1 MGMYTNFSSYYGAT
15 TNYTEVQPFV
25 GESFNYHELGIMA
38 ATEMAANESAFM
50 KGIALSE
57 LRAVEES
64 GDTDVLYES
73 VNFKG
78 VFDKI
83 KMFFKKIIE
92 KIHKIFHTFVA
103 KMSAWFGGNSS
114 FAKTYEKEVIKKWA
128 NVKSDWEFKGYR
140 YSYVFGDNASS
151 GAETFKIEIEK
162 QIDGAPESSSGA
174 NDAII
179 GIKNLINGSTSLKA
193 IYDNNTLNDEAAVNA
208 AKDAL
213 SKFREKLDDYKEKM
227 RGAIVKDIA
236 ENNGITTIL
245 SLGSKDATTTG
256 ISTLDSSEFT
266 NELFKVF
273 RSGEDSK
280 EDIPKDKILA
290 IYGGSIAS
298 MMTYI
303 KEFDKI
309 KKKSE
314 TIERKLTGA
323 IDKLI
328 KDMDKA
334 QNELIKETKDAETD
348 KKLTTAKNEYIV
360 QISAVYQS
368 LYGAASEYLTQ
379 AFSAMLQA
387 QKEACTQAKE
397 IAVKVIGQSK
407 KMTESYDYDSDSYA
421 NEGFD
426 FISNVKL
433 I

>member
-1 MGMYTNFSSYYGAT
+1 MGMYTNFSGYHSAAT
-15 TNYTEVQPFV
+15 DYTEVQPFV

-78 VFDKI
+78 IFDKI

-103 KMSAWFGGNSS
+103 KMSSWFGGNSS
-114 FAKTYEKEVIKKWA
+114 FAKSYEKEVIKKWA
-128 NVKSDWEFKGYR
+128 NVKSDWEFKGYK
-140 YSYVFGDNASS
+140 YSHVFGDSAAS
-151 GAETFKIEIEK
+151 GAETFKITIEGE
-162 QIDGAPESSSGA
+162 IDGKSGL
-174 NDAII
+174 
-179 GIKNLINGSTSLKA
+179 KNLISGATSLST
-193 IYDNNTLNDEAAVNA
+193 IYGGDLLSDANDVKD
-208 AKDAL
+208 AKDDL

-227 RGAIVKDIA
+227 RGAIVKDID
-236 ENNGITTIL
+236 NGTGITTTLALEKINA
-245 SLGSKDATTTG
+245 STSG
-256 ISTLDSSEFT
+256 ISALDSSEFT
-266 NELFKVF
+266 DELFKVF

-290 IYGGSIAS
+290 MYGGSISS

-314 TIERKLTGA
+314 TTERKLTSA

-328 KDMDKA
+328 SDMDKS
-334 QNELIKETKDAETD
+334 QNELIKASKDAKKD
-348 KKLTTAKNEYIV
+348 KEFITAKNEYIV

-397 IAVKVIGQSK
+397 IAVKVISQSK

>member
-1 MGMYTNFSSYYGAT
+1 MGMYTNFSGYHSAAT
-15 TNYTEVQPFV
+15 DYTEVQPFV

-78 VFDKI
+78 IFDKI

-114 FAKTYEKEVIKKWA
+114 FAKSYEKEVIKKWA
-128 NVKSDWEFKGYR
+128 NVKSDWEFKGYK
-140 YSYVFGDNASS
+140 YSHVFGDSAAS
-151 GAETFKIEIEK
+151 GAETFKITIEGE
-162 QIDGAPESSSGA
+162 IDGTNGKT
-174 NDAII
+174 
-179 GIKNLINGSTSLKA
+179 GLKNLISGATSLSD
-193 IYDNNTLNDEAAVNA
+193 IYDGGLLSDANDVND
-208 AKDAL
+208 AKDDL

-236 ENNGITTIL
+236 SGSGITTTL
-245 SLGSKDATTTG
+245 SLGKPDASTSG
-256 ISTLDSSEFT
+256 ISALDSSEFT
-266 NELFKVF
+266 DELFKVF

-290 IYGGSIAS
+290 MYGGSISS

-314 TIERKLTGA
+314 TTERKLTGA

-328 KDMDKA
+328 SDMDKA
-334 QNELIKETKDAETD
+334 QNELIKAAKDAEKD
-348 KKLTTAKNEYIV
+348 KEFITAKNEYIV

-397 IAVKVIGQSK
+397 IAVKVISQSK
-407 KMTESYDYDSDSYA
+407 KMTESYDYDSDSYT

>member
-1 MGMYTNFSSYYGAT
+1 MGMYTNFSGYHSAAT
-15 TNYTEVQPFV
+15 DYTEVQPFV

-64 GDTDVLYES
+64 GGTDVLYES

-78 VFDKI
+78 IFDKI

-114 FAKTYEKEVIKKWA
+114 FAKSYEKEVIKKWS
-128 NVKSDWEFKGYR
+128 NVKSDWEFKGYK
-140 YSYVFGDNASS
+140 YSHVFGDSAAS
-151 GAETFKIEIEK
+151 GAETFKITIEGE
-162 QIDGAPESSSGA
+162 IDGTSGKT
-174 NDAII
+174 
-179 GIKNLINGSTSLKA
+179 GLKNLISGASSLSD
-193 IYDNNTLNDEAAVNA
+193 IYDGGLISDVNDVND
-208 AKDAL
+208 AKDDL

-236 ENNGITTIL
+236 SGSGITTTMT
-245 SLGSKDATTTG
+245 LGKPEASTSG
-256 ISTLDSSEFT
+256 ISALDSSEFT
-266 NELFKVF
+266 DELFKVF

-290 IYGGSIAS
+290 MYGGSISS

-314 TIERKLTGA
+314 TTERKLTGA

-328 KDMDKA
+328 SDIDKA
-334 QNELIKETKDAETD
+334 QNELIKASKDAEKD
-348 KKLTTAKNEYIV
+348 KEFITAKNEYIV

-397 IAVKVIGQSK
+397 IAVKVISQSK
-407 KMTESYDYDSDSYA
+407 KMTESYDYDSDSYT

>member
-1 MGMYTNFSSYYGAT
+1 MGMYTNFSGYHSAAT
-15 TNYTEVQPFV
+15 DYTEVQPFV

-50 KGIALSE
+50 KSIALSE
-57 LRAVEES
+57 LRALEES
-64 GDTDVLYES
+64 GGTDVLYES

-78 VFDKI
+78 IFDKI

-103 KMSAWFGGNSS
+103 KMSSWFGSNSS
-114 FAKTYEKEVIKKWA
+114 FAKSYEKEVVKKWA
-128 NVKSDWEFKGYR
+128 NVKSDWEFKGYK
-140 YSYVFGDNASS
+140 YSHVFGDSAAS
-151 GAETFKIEIEK
+151 GAESFKIQIEGT
-162 QIDGAPESSSGA
+162 IDSDIKDVFDGSASLESTYKSS
-174 NDAII
+174 
-179 GIKNLINGSTSLKA
+179 NLDTK
-193 IYDNNTLNDEAAVNA
+193 DKVEAAKNE
-208 AKDAL
+208 L

-227 RGAIVKDIA
+227 RGAIVNDISGSH
-236 ENNGITTIL
+236 GIDTVLKLASTEAN
-245 SLGSKDATTTG
+245 KAG
-256 ISTLDSSEFT
+256 ISSLDSSEFT
-266 NELFKVF
+266 DELFKVF

-280 EDIPKDKILA
+280 EDIPKDKILSM
-290 IYGGSIAS
+290 YGGSIS
-298 MMTYI
+298 GMMTYI

-314 TIERKLTGA
+314 TTERKLTSA

-334 QNELIKETKDAETD
+334 QNELIKATKDATGDD
-348 KKLTTAKNEYIV
+348 KELVTAKNEYIV

>member
-1 MGMYTNFSSYYGAT
+1 MGMYTNFSGYHSAAT
-15 TNYTEVQPFV
+15 DYTEVQPFV

-64 GDTDVLYES
+64 GGTDVLYES

-78 VFDKI
+78 IFDKI

-92 KIHKIFHTFVA
+92 KIHKIFHTFVV
-103 KMSAWFGGNSS
+103 KMSSWFGSNSS
-114 FAKTYEKEVIKKWA
+114 FAKSYEKEVVKKWA
-128 NVKSDWEFKGYR
+128 NVKSDWEFKGYK
-140 YSYVFGDNASS
+140 YSHVFGDSAAS
-151 GAETFKIEIEK
+151 GAEAFKLEIEGA
-162 QIDGAPESSSGA
+162 IDS
-174 NDAII
+174 D
-179 GIKNLINGSTSLKA
+179 IKNLVSGATSLEA
-193 IYDNNTLNDEAAVNA
+193 IYKSNTLTDANAVNE
-208 AKDAL
+208 AKNAL

-236 ENNGITTIL
+236 DGTGITATIN
-245 SLGSKDATTTG
+245 LGKPDASTSG
-256 ISTLDSSEFT
+256 ISALDSSEFT
-266 NELFKVF
+266 DELFKVF

-290 IYGGSIAS
+290 MYGGSISS

-314 TIERKLTGA
+314 TTERKLTSA

-328 KDMDKA
+328 SDMDKA
-334 QNELIKETKDAETD
+334 QNELIKAAKDADTD
-348 KKLTTAKNEYIV
+348 KELITAKNEYIV
-360 QISAVYQS
+360 QASAVYQS

>member
-1 MGMYTNFSSYYGAT
+1 MGMYTNFSGYHSAAT
-15 TNYTEVQPFV
+15 DYTEVQPFV

-64 GDTDVLYES
+64 GGTDVLYES

-78 VFDKI
+78 IFEKI

-114 FAKTYEKEVIKKWA
+114 FAKSYEKEVIKKWA
-128 NVKSDWEFKGYR
+128 NVKSDWEFKGYK
-140 YSYVFGDNASS
+140 YSHVFGDSAAS
-151 GAETFKIEIEK
+151 GAETFKITIEGE
-162 QIDGAPESSSGA
+162 IDGTSGKT
-174 NDAII
+174 
-179 GIKNLINGSTSLKA
+179 GLKNLISGATSLSD
-193 IYDNNTLNDEAAVNA
+193 IYDGGLLSDANDVND
-208 AKDAL
+208 AKDEL

-236 ENNGITTIL
+236 SGSGITTTL
-245 SLGSKDATTTG
+245 SLGKPDASTSG
-256 ISTLDSSEFT
+256 ISSLDSSEFT
-266 NELFKVF
+266 DELFKVF

-290 IYGGSIAS
+290 MYGGSISS

-314 TIERKLTGA
+314 TTERKLTGA

-328 KDMDKA
+328 SDMDKA
-334 QNELIKETKDAETD
+334 QNELIKAAKDAEKD
-348 KKLTTAKNEYIV
+348 KEFITAKNEYIV

-397 IAVKVIGQSK
+397 IAVKVISQSK
-407 KMTESYDYDSDSYA
+407 KMTESYDYDSDSYT
-421 NEGFD
+421 NKGFD

>member
-1 MGMYTNFSSYYGAT
+1 MGMYTNFSGYHSAAT
-15 TNYTEVQPFV
+15 DYTEVQPFV

-78 VFDKI
+78 IFDKI

-103 KMSAWFGGNSS
+103 KMSSWFGSNSS
-114 FAKTYEKEVIKKWA
+114 FAKSYEKEVVKKWA
-128 NVKSDWEFKGYR
+128 NVKSDWEFKGYK
-140 YSYVFGDNASS
+140 YSHVFGDSAAS
-151 GAETFKIEIEK
+151 GAEAFKLEIEGA
-162 QIDGAPESSSGA
+162 IDS
-174 NDAII
+174 D
-179 GIKNLINGSTSLKA
+179 IKNLVSGATSLEA
-193 IYDNNTLNDEAAVNA
+193 IYKSNTLTDANAVNE
-208 AKDAL
+208 AKNAL

-236 ENNGITTIL
+236 DGTGITATIN
-245 SLGSKDATTTG
+245 LGKPDASTSG
-256 ISTLDSSEFT
+256 ISALDSSEFT
-266 NELFKVF
+266 DELFKVF

-290 IYGGSIAS
+290 MYGGSISS

-314 TIERKLTGA
+314 TTERKLTSA

-328 KDMDKA
+328 SDMDKA
-334 QNELIKETKDAETD
+334 QNELIKAAKDADTD
-348 KKLTTAKNEYIV
+348 KELITAKNEYIV
-360 QISAVYQS
+360 QASAVYQS

-397 IAVKVIGQSK
+397 IAVKVISQSK
-407 KMTESYDYDSDSYA
+407 KMTESYDYDSDSYT

>member
-1 MGMYTNFSSYYGAT
+1 MGMYTNFSGYHSAAT
-15 TNYTEVQPFV
+15 DYTEVQPFV

-78 VFDKI
+78 IFDKI

-103 KMSAWFGGNSS
+103 KMSSWFGGNSS
-114 FAKTYEKEVIKKWA
+114 FAKSYEKEVIKKWA
-128 NVKSDWEFKGYR
+128 NVKSDWEFKGYK
-140 YSYVFGDNASS
+140 YSHVFGDNAAS
-151 GAETFKIEIEK
+151 GAETFKITIEDE
-162 QIDGAPESSSGA
+162 IDGTNGKT
-174 NDAII
+174 
-179 GIKNLINGSTSLKA
+179 GLKNLISGATSLSA
-193 IYDNNTLNDEAAVNA
+193 IYGGDLLSDANDVKD
-208 AKDAL
+208 AKDDL

-236 ENNGITTIL
+236 NDTGITTTIA
-245 SLGSKDATTTG
+245 LGKIEASTSG
-256 ISTLDSSEFT
+256 ISALDSSEFT
-266 NELFKVF
+266 DELFKVF

-290 IYGGSIAS
+290 TYGGSISS

-314 TIERKLTGA
+314 TTERKLTGA

-328 KDMDKA
+328 SNMDKA
-334 QNELIKETKDAETD
+334 QNELIKASKDAAEKD
-348 KKLTTAKNEYIV
+348 KEFITAKNEYIV

-397 IAVKVIGQSK
+397 IAVKVISQSK

>member
-1 MGMYTNFSSYYGAT
+1 MGMYTNFSGYHSAAT
-15 TNYTEVQPFV
+15 DYTEVQPFV

-57 LRAVEES
+57 LRALEES
-64 GDTDVLYES
+64 GDTEVLYES

-78 VFDKI
+78 IFEKI

-103 KMSAWFGGNSS
+103 KMSSWFGSNSS
-114 FAKTYEKEVIKKWA
+114 FAKSYEKEVVKKWA
-128 NVKSDWEFKGYR
+128 NVKSDWEFKGYN
-140 YSYVFGDNASS
+140 YTHVFGDNAAS
-151 GAETFKIEIEK
+151 GAETFKIEIEGA
-162 QIDGAPESSSGA
+162 IDSKIKDVFSGSASLESTYNSSELTSK
-174 NDAII
+174 DKVEEK
-179 GIKNLINGSTSLKA
+179 KN
-193 IYDNNTLNDEAAVNA
+193 E
-208 AKDAL
+208 L

-227 RGAIVKDIA
+227 RGAIVNDISGSH
-236 ENNGITTIL
+236 GIDTVL
-245 SLGSKDATTTG
+245 KLAAPGANKSG
-256 ISTLDSSEFT
+256 ISSLDSSEFT
-266 NELFKVF
+266 DELFKVF

-290 IYGGSIAS
+290 MYGGSIS
-298 MMTYI
+298 GMMTYI

-314 TIERKLTGA
+314 TTERKLTGA

-328 KDMDKA
+328 NDMDKA
-334 QNELIKETKDAETD
+334 QNELIKATKDATGDD
-348 KKLTTAKNEYIV
+348 KELVTAKNEYIV

>member
-1 MGMYTNFSSYYGAT
+1 MGMYTNFSGYHSAAT
-15 TNYTEVQPFV
+15 DYTEVQPFV

-78 VFDKI
+78 IFDKI

-114 FAKTYEKEVIKKWA
+114 FAKSYEKEVIKKWA
-128 NVKSDWEFKGYR
+128 NVKSDWEFKGYK
-140 YSYVFGDNASS
+140 YSHVFGDSAAS
-151 GAETFKIEIEK
+151 GAEAFKITIEGE
-162 QIDGAPESSSGA
+162 IDGTGKT
-174 NDAII
+174 
-179 GIKNLINGSTSLKA
+179 GLKNLISGATSLSN
-193 IYDNNTLNDEAAVNA
+193 IYGGDLLSNANDVKY
-208 AKDAL
+208 AKDEL

-236 ENNGITTIL
+236 NGTGITATMT
-245 SLGSKDATTTG
+245 LGKPEASTSG
-256 ISTLDSSEFT
+256 ISALDSSEFT
-266 NELFKVF
+266 DELFKVF

-290 IYGGSIAS
+290 MYGGSISS

-314 TIERKLTGA
+314 TTERKLTSA

-328 KDMDKA
+328 SDMDKA
-334 QNELIKETKDAETD
+334 QNELIKASKDAEKD
-348 KKLTTAKNEYIV
+348 KEFITAKNEYIV

-368 LYGAASEYLTQ
+368 IYGAASEYLTQ

>member
-1 MGMYTNFSSYYGAT
+1 MGMYTNFSGYHSAAT
-15 TNYTEVQPFV
+15 DYTEVQPFV

-38 ATEMAANESAFM
+38 ATEMATNESAFM
-50 KGIALSE
+50 KSIALSE
-57 LRAVEES
+57 LKALEES
-64 GDTDVLYES
+64 GGTEVLYES

-78 VFDKI
+78 IFEKI

-103 KMSAWFGGNSS
+103 KMSSWFGNNSS
-114 FAKTYEKEVIKKWA
+114 FAKSYEKEVVKKWA
-128 NVKSDWEFKGYR
+128 NVKSDWEFKGYN
-140 YSYVFGDNASS
+140 YTHVFGDSAASGAEQFKINVEGVSSDLKNAINGSESLEQFYAKLIKNEDGSNQTVKEVKDELSKVREKMDDLKEKLRGTIIDDIKNNNDLSTGIDLDAGKVGKDNASS
-151 GAETFKIEIEK
+151 
-162 QIDGAPESSSGA
+162 
-174 NDAII
+174 
-179 GIKNLINGSTSLKA
+179 
-193 IYDNNTLNDEAAVNA
+193 
-208 AKDAL
+208 
-213 SKFREKLDDYKEKM
+213 
-227 RGAIVKDIA
+227 
-236 ENNGITTIL
+236 
-245 SLGSKDATTTG
+245 
-256 ISTLDSSEFT
+256 LDSSEFT
-266 NELFKVF
+266 EELFKIF
-273 RSGEDSK
+273 RNGEDSK
-280 EDIPKDKILA
+280 EDIPKDKILSM
-290 IYGGSIAS
+290 YGGSIS
-298 MMTYI
+298 GMMTYI

-314 TIERKLTGA
+314 SAEKKLTDA

-328 KDMDKA
+328 KDIDKA
-334 QNELIKETKDAETD
+334 QNDLIKASKNAAEDEKKAKTETNET
-348 KKLTTAKNEYIV
+348 IV
-360 QISAVYQS
+360 QVSAVYQS

>member
-1 MGMYTNFSSYYGAT
+1 MGMYTNFSGYHSAA

-64 GDTDVLYES
+64 GGTDVLYES

-78 VFDKI
+78 IFDKI

-92 KIHKIFHTFVA
+92 KIHKIFHTFVV
-103 KMSAWFGGNSS
+103 KMSSWFGSNSS
-114 FAKTYEKEVIKKWA
+114 FAKSYEKEVVKKWA
-128 NVKSDWEFKGYR
+128 NVKSDWEFKGYK
-140 YSYVFGDNASS
+140 YSHVFGDSAAS
-151 GAETFKIEIEK
+151 GAEEFKLKIE
-162 QIDGAPESSSGA
+162 GAINSDIKDLVSGA
-174 NDAII
+174 
-179 GIKNLINGSTSLKA
+179 TSLEA
-193 IYDNNTLNDEAAVNA
+193 IYKSNTLTDANAVNE
-208 AKDAL
+208 AKNAL

-236 ENNGITTIL
+236 GGTGITATIN
-245 SLGSKDATTTG
+245 LGKPDASTSG
-256 ISTLDSSEFT
+256 ISALDSSEFT
-266 NELFKVF
+266 DELFKVF

-290 IYGGSIAS
+290 MYGGSISS

-314 TIERKLTGA
+314 TTERKLTSA

-328 KDMDKA
+328 SDMDKA
-334 QNELIKETKDAETD
+334 QNELIKAAKDADTD
-348 KKLTTAKNEYIV
+348 KELITAKNEYIV
-360 QISAVYQS
+360 QASAVYQS

-407 KMTESYDYDSDSYA
+407 KMTESYDYDSDSYT

>member
-1 MGMYTNFSSYYGAT
+1 MGMYTNFSGYHSAA

-64 GDTDVLYES
+64 GGTDVLYES

-78 VFDKI
+78 IFDKI

-92 KIHKIFHTFVA
+92 KIHKIFHTFVV
-103 KMSAWFGGNSS
+103 KMSSWFGSNSS
-114 FAKTYEKEVIKKWA
+114 FAKSYEKEVVKKWA
-128 NVKSDWEFKGYR
+128 NVKSDWEFKGYK
-140 YSYVFGDNASS
+140 YSHVFGDSAAS
-151 GAETFKIEIEK
+151 GAEAFKLEIEGA
-162 QIDGAPESSSGA
+162 IDS
-174 NDAII
+174 D
-179 GIKNLINGSTSLKA
+179 IKNLVSGATSLEA
-193 IYDNNTLNDEAAVNA
+193 IYKSNTLTDANAVNE
-208 AKDAL
+208 AKNAL

-236 ENNGITTIL
+236 DGTGITATIN
-245 SLGSKDATTTG
+245 LGKPDASTSG
-256 ISTLDSSEFT
+256 ISALDSSEFT
-266 NELFKVF
+266 DELFKVF

-290 IYGGSIAS
+290 MYGGSIS
-298 MMTYI
+298 GMMTYI

-314 TIERKLTGA
+314 TTERKLTSA

-328 KDMDKA
+328 SDMDKA
-334 QNELIKETKDAETD
+334 QNELIKAAKDADTD
-348 KKLTTAKNEYIV
+348 KELITAKNEYIV
-360 QISAVYQS
+360 QASAVYQS

>member
-1 MGMYTNFSSYYGAT
+1 MGMYTNFSGYHSAAT
-15 TNYTEVQPFV
+15 DYTEVQPFV

-78 VFDKI
+78 IFDKI

-103 KMSAWFGGNSS
+103 KMSSWFGGNSS
-114 FAKTYEKEVIKKWA
+114 FAKSYEKEVIKKWA
-128 NVKSDWEFKGYR
+128 NVKSDWEFKGYK
-140 YSYVFGDNASS
+140 YSHVFGDNAAS
-151 GAETFKIEIEK
+151 GAETFKITIEDE
-162 QIDGAPESSSGA
+162 IDGKTGL
-174 NDAII
+174 
-179 GIKNLINGSTSLKA
+179 KNLISGATSLST
-193 IYDNNTLNDEAAVNA
+193 IYGGDLLSDANDVKD
-208 AKDAL
+208 AKDDL

-227 RGAIVKDIA
+227 RGAIVKDID
-236 ENNGITTIL
+236 NGTGITTTLALEKINA
-245 SLGSKDATTTG
+245 STSG
-256 ISTLDSSEFT
+256 ISALDSSEFT
-266 NELFKVF
+266 DELFKVF

-290 IYGGSIAS
+290 MYGGSISS

-314 TIERKLTGA
+314 TTERKLTSA

-328 KDMDKA
+328 SDMDKS
-334 QNELIKETKDAETD
+334 QNELIKASKDAKKD
-348 KKLTTAKNEYIV
+348 KEFITAKNEYIV

-397 IAVKVIGQSK
+397 IAVKVISQSK

>member
-1 MGMYTNFSSYYGAT
+1 MGMYTNFSGYHSAA

-78 VFDKI
+78 IFDKI

-103 KMSAWFGGNSS
+103 KMSSWFGSNSS
-114 FAKTYEKEVIKKWA
+114 FAKSYEKEVVKKWA
-128 NVKSDWEFKGYR
+128 NVKSDWEFKGYK
-140 YSYVFGDNASS
+140 YSHVFGDSAAS
-151 GAETFKIEIEK
+151 GAEAFKLEIEGA
-162 QIDGAPESSSGA
+162 IDS
-174 NDAII
+174 D
-179 GIKNLINGSTSLKA
+179 IKNLVSGATSLEA
-193 IYDNNTLNDEAAVNA
+193 IYKSNTLTDANAVNE
-208 AKDAL
+208 AKNAL

-236 ENNGITTIL
+236 DGTGITATIN
-245 SLGSKDATTTG
+245 LGKPDASTSG
-256 ISTLDSSEFT
+256 ISALDSSEFT
-266 NELFKVF
+266 DELFKVF

-290 IYGGSIAS
+290 MYGGSISS

-314 TIERKLTGA
+314 TTERKLTGA

-328 KDMDKA
+328 SDMDKA
-334 QNELIKETKDAETD
+334 QNELIKAAKDADTD
-348 KKLTTAKNEYIV
+348 KELITAKNEYIV
-360 QISAVYQS
+360 QASAVYQS

-397 IAVKVIGQSK
+397 IAVKVISQSK
-407 KMTESYDYDSDSYA
+407 KMTESYDYDSDSYT

>member
-1 MGMYTNFSSYYGAT
+1 MGMYTNFSGYHSAAT
-15 TNYTEVQPFV
+15 DYTEVQPFV

-103 KMSAWFGGNSS
+103 KMSSWFGSNSS
-114 FAKTYEKEVIKKWA
+114 FAKSYEKEVVKKWA
-128 NVKSDWEFKGYR
+128 NVKSDWEFKGYN
-140 YSYVFGDNASS
+140 YSHVFGDSAAS
-151 GAETFKIEIEK
+151 GAETFKIEIGK
-162 QIDGAPESSSGA
+162 QIDGAPAEG
-174 NDAII
+174 NNQAIT
-179 GIKNLINGSTSLKA
+179 GLKNLVSGGTSLE
-193 IYDNNTLNDEAAVNA
+193 TLYKGDQLSDVNA
-208 AKDAL
+208 VKTAKDAL

-236 ENNGITTIL
+236 D
-245 SLGSKDATTTG
+245 GSG
-256 ISTLDSSEFT
+256 ISTTMKLGEMNASTTGLSALDSSEFT
-266 NELFKVF
+266 DELFKVF

-280 EDIPKDKILA
+280 EDIPKDKLLSM
-290 IYGGSIAS
+290 YGGSIS
-298 MMTYI
+298 GMMTYI

-314 TIERKLTGA
+314 STERKLTGA

-328 KDMDKA
+328 KDMDRA
-334 QNELIKETKDAETD
+334 QNELIKAAKDAETD
-348 KKLTTAKNEYIV
+348 KELTTAKNEYIV

>member
-1 MGMYTNFSSYYGAT
+1 MGMYTNFSGYHSAAT
-15 TNYTEVQPFV
+15 DYTEVQPFV

-78 VFDKI
+78 IFDKI

-103 KMSAWFGGNSS
+103 KMSSWFGSNSS
-114 FAKTYEKEVIKKWA
+114 FAKSYEKEVVKKWA
-128 NVKSDWEFKGYR
+128 NVKSDWEFKGYK
-140 YSYVFGDNASS
+140 YSHVFGDSAAS
-151 GAETFKIEIEK
+151 GAETFKIKIEGE
-162 QIDGAPESSSGA
+162 IDGDGA
-174 NDAII
+174 NKA
-179 GIKNLINGSTSLKA
+179 GIKNLVSGATSLEA
-193 IYDNNTLNDEAAVNA
+193 IYKSSELTDADAVNN
-208 AKDAL
+208 AKNAL

-236 ENNGITTIL
+236 SGTGITTTMT
-245 SLGSKDATTTG
+245 LGKPDASTSG
-256 ISTLDSSEFT
+256 ISALDSSEFT
-266 NELFKVF
+266 DELFKVF

-290 IYGGSIAS
+290 MYGGSISS

-314 TIERKLTGA
+314 TTERKLTGA

-328 KDMDKA
+328 SDMDKA
-334 QNELIKETKDAETD
+334 QNELIKAAKDADTD
-348 KKLTTAKNEYIV
+348 KELITAKNEYIV